1 MTFTEDQQALHNALR
16 IAMMLVPGEQIDP
29 ILKDIAVEAYALGM
43 KRGIERTHRHVKRV
57 VYTITGMLAGVVAL
71 AVIAGWTV

>member
-1 MTFTEDQQALHNALR
+1 
-16 IAMMLVPGEQIDP
+16 V
-29 ILKDIAVEAYALGM
+29 LKEVADEAYAPAM
-43 KRGIERTHRHVKRV
+43 KRGTERTHRHVKRV

>member
-1 MTFTEDQQALHNALR
+1 MTFTEDLQALHNTLR
-16 IAMMLVPGEQIDP
+16 TAIALVPGEQIDP
-29 ILKDIAVEAYALGM
+29 VLKEVAVEAYALGM